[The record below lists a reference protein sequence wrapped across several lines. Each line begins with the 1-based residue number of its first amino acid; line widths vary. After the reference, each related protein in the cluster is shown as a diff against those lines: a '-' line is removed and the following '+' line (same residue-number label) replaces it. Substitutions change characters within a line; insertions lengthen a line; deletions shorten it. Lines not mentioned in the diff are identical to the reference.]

1 MAAESPSPKSDNL
14 RRLGTRL
21 LVGGLVLA
29 AIGAVA
35 ILAAGGPIDVVG
47 SLVTALGSLAAVA
60 GLGLVLS
67 GVVGGRAAKGK
78 PFA

>member
-1 MAAESPSPKSDNL
+1 MAAQSPSPKSDNL

-21 LVGGLVLA
+21 LIGGLAV
-29 AIGAVA
+29 AIVGAVA
-35 ILAAGGPIDVVG
+35 IVAGGGPVDVVG
-47 SLVTALGSLAAVA
+47 SLLAAVGGLAALA

>member
-1 MAAESPSPKSDNL
+1 VAAETPSPKSDNL

-21 LVGGLVLA
+21 LAGGLVV
-29 AIGAVA
+29 AVVGV
-35 ILAAGGPIDVVG
+35 IVLVAGRGPLDVIG
-47 SLVTALGSLAAVA
+47 SLVTALGSLAALA

-67 GVVGGRAAKGK
+67 GVVGGRAAKDK

>member
-1 MAAESPSPKSDNL
+1 VAGDSPSPKSDNL

-21 LVGGLVLA
+21 LAGGLVV
-29 AIGAVA
+29 AV
-35 ILAAGGPIDVVG
+35 LGVVVLVVGRGPIDVIG
-47 SLVTALGSLAAVA
+47 SLVTAVGALLALA

-67 GVVGGRAAKGK
+67 GLVGGRAAKDK

>member
-1 MAAESPSPKSDNL
+1 MAAETPSPKSDNL

-21 LVGGLVLA
+21 LAGGLVV
-29 AIGAVA
+29 AVVGV
-35 ILAAGGPIDVVG
+35 IVLVAGRGPLDVIG
-47 SLVTALGSLAAVA
+47 SLVTALGSLAALA

-67 GVVGGRAAKGK
+67 GVVGGRAAKDK